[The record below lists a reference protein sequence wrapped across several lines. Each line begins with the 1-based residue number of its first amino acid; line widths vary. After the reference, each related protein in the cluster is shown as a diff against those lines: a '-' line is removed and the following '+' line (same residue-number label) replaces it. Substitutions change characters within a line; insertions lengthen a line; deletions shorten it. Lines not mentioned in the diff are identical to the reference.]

1 MKFPGATHPNIY
13 VKSRKAA
20 ERVMRSITRFLEQEL
35 RLKVNQEKS
44 AVDRPWKLKFL
55 GFSFYH
61 KKDEIGIRVHPSS
74 LKKFK
79 EKLKEITGRS
89 NAMSMEQRAERLRQC
104 IVGWV
109 NYFGMADMKAIA
121 RALDEW
127 LRRRIRM
134 CFWKQW
140 KKIRTKHDNLVKLGI
155 GKQKAWE
162 HANTRKSYWRSAG
175 SPILATTLTNEH
187 LKKIGFITVAQRY
200 SSVH

>member
-1 MKFPGATHPNIY
+1 M
-13 VKSRKAA
+13 
-20 ERVMRSITRFLEQEL
+20 ESITRFLEQEL

-55 GFSFYH
+55 GFSFYP
-61 KKDEIGIRVHPSS
+61 KKGRVGIRVHPAS

-79 EKLKEITGRS
+79 EKLKEVTGRS
-89 NAMSMEQRAERLRQC
+89 NAMSMGQRADKLRQC

-121 RALDEW
+121 QTLDEW

-140 KKIRTKHDNLVKLGI
+140 KKIRTKHDNLVKLGT

-162 HANTRKSYWRSAG
+162 YANTRKSYWHSAN
-175 SPILATTLTNEH
+175 SPILNRTLTNEH
-187 LKKIGFITVAQRY
+187 LRKVGFITVAERY
-200 SSVH
+200 SLSH